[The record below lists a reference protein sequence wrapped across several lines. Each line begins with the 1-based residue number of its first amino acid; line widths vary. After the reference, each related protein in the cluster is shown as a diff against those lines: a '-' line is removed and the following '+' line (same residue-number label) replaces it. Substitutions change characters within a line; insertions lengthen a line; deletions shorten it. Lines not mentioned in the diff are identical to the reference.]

1 MDPRLTFKDHVDNLK
16 RKANKRLSLIKRLAS
31 KDWGS
36 DMNSLRSLYIGYVR
50 SVLDCNMSVQ
60 VSCSKSR
67 QQEVNKIQNNAIRLI
82 SGGLRSTPTAAAE
95 VITNIE
101 PLDMRREKATIET
114 YERCKRMPTD
124 HPARK
129 LVDSWT
135 LKNRIKHK
143 SVLHHVQQIKEK
155 TKLPEER
162 VSLCGKQQEHHQTKL
177 YLLQR
182 LKPN

>member
-1 MDPRLTFKDHVDNLK
+1 
-16 RKANKRLSLIKRLAS
+16 
-31 KDWGS
+31 
-36 DMNSLRSLYIGYVR
+36 
-50 SVLDCNMSVQ
+50 MSVQ

-124 HPARK
+124 HPGRK

-135 LKNRIKHK
+135 PTNRIKHK
-143 SVLHHVQQIKEK
+143 SILHHVQQIKEK
-155 TKLPEER
+155 TKLPDER
-162 VSLCGKQQEHHQTKL
+162 EPMEKQQEHHQTKL
-177 YLLQR
+177 CLPQR
-182 LKPN
+182 LKLN